1 MDLTHWLHSSIIAP
15 LFPAIIDEV
24 INIEAVED
32 SKPEHSHP
40 KFRILFGKDLGK
52 TRIFFASL
60 ISNDLKMSESIS
72 DKKMIKLLSSSTNLN
87 KHIKI

>member
-32 SKPEHSHP
+32 SKPEHSDP
-40 KFRILFGKDLGK
+40 KFRTLFGNCWGK
-52 TRIFFASL
+52 SRTFFAFYTL
-60 ISNDLKMSESIS
+60 YGLKMSDSCMTHFTKI
-72 DKKMIKLLSSSTNLN
+72 MFRYQVTKLPKL
-87 KHIKI
+87 

>member
-32 SKPEHSHP
+32 SKPDHGDP
-40 KFRILFGKDLGK
+40 KFRIPNWNYLGENQDLFSICLKLYS
-52 TRIFFASL
+52 FAQVKVAKSHKVFH
-60 ISNDLKMSESIS
+60 IDRFLKKET
-72 DKKMIKLLSSSTNLN
+72 K
-87 KHIKI
+87 